1 MRRACRFLLRA
12 RRVEVHLMRE
22 LLRLAIRQLAGR
34 IRQEVAQ
41 PVEDL
46 LRPGGHTAPASRR
59 IKIERCALMG
69 VFPVA
74 QIHGFVEIQA
84 QVVRQRGSGKRRHGG
99 RDQVQSRRWGRFTAS
114 GCSRL
119 VGRPLLQSH

>member
-1 MRRACRFLLRA
+1 MFDDGCRGI
-12 RRVEVHLMRE
+12 RE
-22 LLRLAIRQLAGR
+22 LVHETGGGLEIHQVIKGKLFALELLGR
-34 IRQEVAQ
+34 GQ
-41 PVEDL
+41 
-46 LRPGGHTAPASRR
+46 TAPASRR